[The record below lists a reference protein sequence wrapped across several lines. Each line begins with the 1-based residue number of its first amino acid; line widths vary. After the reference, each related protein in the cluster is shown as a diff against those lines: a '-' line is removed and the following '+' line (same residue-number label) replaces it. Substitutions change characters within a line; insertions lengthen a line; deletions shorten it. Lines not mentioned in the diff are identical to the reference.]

1 LTSEEAALVRGVS
14 LDSGSKAILLKD
26 SGKKLALEGV
36 AFYLA
41 ILSASKKFS
50 SKQFKKIINCKNIRF
65 ATPEEVYTTTGCLPG
80 AVPPFGRVFGIP
92 VWVDRSIKR
101 QEFIN
106 FNFGLRTHSV
116 SMKME
121 DWSNYEKPNWHVFTD
136 EELELGDVPE
146 IKNEE
151 EKVDSREAKKA
162 ERLAQRQSKV
172 VAQIDDNKKDP
183 NDPSAHL
190 FGERELNRS

>member
-1 LTSEEAALVRGVS
+1 MVVAQLVERLLTTAVRNATSE
-14 LDSGSKAILLKD
+14 I
-26 SGKKLALEGV
+26 
-36 AFYLA
+36 FYLA